1 MSIST
6 IAAAIVIVCVTAA
19 LELQDKEYEEK
30 RKEFEN
36 FE

>member
-6 IAAAIVIVCVTAA
+6 IAAGMIIAGVAA
-19 LELQDKEYEEK
+19 MLGILDKEQETK
-30 RKEFEN
+30 KKEFEN